1 MARFDF
7 NKFWEQIRPKN
18 VEQKITNFSAGN
30 VPMILVGFAGV
41 TVVALGIMVSL
52 NNKED
57 SEDKDSDGDDK
68 GDSQPDTE
76 EEEEQQEQPDA
87 DADADAGVTTEQETT
102 ENAAFPN
109 SENVTESE
117 EDTNLVPTPEDVMKN
132 VTGDGN
138 EETDQ
143 KYEKKEYDAFASF
156 GGDNKRRSKRRR
168 KKRKH
173 RKSKRRHRK
182 KRNFKKN
189 FL

>member
-57 SEDKDSDGDDK
+57 SDDKDSNGEEK

-76 EEEEQQEQPDA
+76 DKEEEEEQQEQQNA
-87 DADADAGVTTEQETT
+87 DADTDAGVTTEQETT
-102 ENAAFPN
+102 ENAVVPN
-109 SENVTESE
+109 S
-117 EDTNLVPTPEDVMKN
+117 
-132 VTGDGN
+132 
-138 EETDQ
+138 
-143 KYEKKEYDAFASF
+143 
-156 GGDNKRRSKRRR
+156 
-168 KKRKH
+168 
-173 RKSKRRHRK
+173 
-182 KRNFKKN
+182 
-189 FL
+189 

>member
-7 NKFWEQIRPKN
+7 TKFWEQIRPKN

-57 SEDKDSDGDDK
+57 SDDKDSNGEEK

-76 EEEEQQEQPDA
+76 DKEEEEEQQNEN
-87 DADADAGVTTEQETT
+87 ADADAGVTTEQETT
-102 ENAAFPN
+102 ENTAFPN
-109 SENVTESE
+109 SENVTESK

-132 VTGDGN
+132 VND
-138 EETDQ
+138 EAKEPVKD
-143 KYEKKEYDAFASF
+143 EKKENDAFASF

-173 RKSKRRHRK
+173 RKSKRRHGK

>member
-57 SEDKDSDGDDK
+57 SEDKDSDGEEK

-76 EEEEQQEQPDA
+76 DKEEEEEQQEQQDA
-87 DADADAGVTTEQETT
+87 DTGVTTEQEMT
-102 ENAAFPN
+102 ENATVPN

-117 EDTNLVPTPEDVMKN
+117 EDTNLVPTPEDVMKD

-138 EETDQ
+138 EVTDQ
-143 KYEKKEYDAFASF
+143 KDENDAFASF

-168 KKRKH
+168 KKKKH
-173 RKSKRRHRK
+173 RKSKRRHKK

-189 FL
+189 FQ